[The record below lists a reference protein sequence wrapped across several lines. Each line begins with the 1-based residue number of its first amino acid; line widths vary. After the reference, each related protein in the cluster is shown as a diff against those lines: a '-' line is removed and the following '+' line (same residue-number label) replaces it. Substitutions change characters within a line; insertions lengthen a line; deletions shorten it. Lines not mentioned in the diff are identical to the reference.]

1 MDNIFPWLKIQK
13 VKCKNVSPLPPVVPP
28 HPTPPPRF
36 LSPEAVTV
44 TSPSIVL
51 SIAGLLLSLKMVG
64 FSCVPC
70 VFSYCIIDKLSQIN
84 I

>member
-13 VKCKNVSPLPPVVPP
+13 VKCKNVSPLPPLVLS

-44 TSPSIVL
+44 TSPCIVL
-51 SIAGLLLSLKMVG
+51 PTAGLLLSLKMVG
-64 FSCVPC
+64 FSYVPC

>member
-1 MDNIFPWLKIQK
+1 MAQNSKSEMQK
-13 VKCKNVSPLPPVVPP
+13 CVSPPTPGPAPP
-28 HPTPPPRF
+28 HPPRF

-51 SIAGLLLSLKMVG
+51 PTAGLLLSLKMVG
-64 FSCVPC
+64 FSYVPC